1 MRESGK
7 EKKIYLE
14 LLRGIAV
21 LLVIFNHTDGFFLYY
36 STTENGLTWIW
47 SLFCS
52 VLCRINVPLFFMISG
67 ALLLGK
73 EESLRDL
80 FRKRIARILAVLLI
94 FSLFQYGIDLWRGA
108 AVPVSL
114 SWFVKAVLAGQVE
127 ETYWFL
133 YAYLGMLLLL
143 PFLRCL
149 VRQLPVSG
157 YRYLLA
163 LEVALGVVAPVIGA
177 VTGFGLQST
186 VFQLNVYVFYLLM
199 GYDLDQRAKTA
210 AGAEKKETAV
220 AALTA
225 LGCICLTVGIVV
237 WRRLAHGSYQ
247 QGDLDWFTPVLA
259 VAVFDLVRCLC
270 RVVKARPARVHTH
283 TGMRRLLRRSVET
296 VGSCAF
302 GIYLVE
308 QPVRILL
315 LRLYFYFCDHT
326 VGVIACTVYV
336 LSTFLVS
343 LCAALLLR
351 RIPLLKK
358 IV

>member
-1 MRESGK
+1 MGEFGK
-7 EKKIYLE
+7 GKKLYLE
-14 LLRGIAV
+14 ILRGIAV
-21 LLVIFNHTDGFFLYY
+21 LLVIFNHTDGFFQYY

-47 SLFCS
+47 SFFCS

-80 FRKRIARILAVLLI
+80 FRKRIARMLAVLLI
-94 FSLFQYGIDLWRGA
+94 FSLFQYGVDLWRGA
-108 AVPVSL
+108 AVPVSFF
-114 SWFVKAVLAGQVE
+114 WFVKATLAGQVE

-133 YAYLGMLLLL
+133 YTYLGMLLLL
-143 PFLRCL
+143 PFFRCL

-163 LEVALGVVAPVIGA
+163 LEIALGVVAPVIGA
-177 VTGFGLQST
+177 VTGIGLQNSI
-186 VFQLNVYVFYLLM
+186 FPLNVYVFYLLM
-199 GYDLDQRAKTA
+199 GYYLDQRAKTA
-210 AGAEKKETAV
+210 AGSEKKEAV
-220 AALTA
+220 AAALTA
-225 LGCICLTVGIVV
+225 LGCICLTVGIVI

-247 QGDLDWFTPVLA
+247 QGDLERFTPVLA

-270 RVVKARPARVHTH
+270 RVVRARPAGARTH
-283 TGMRRLLRRSVET
+283 TGMRRLLRRMVET

-343 LCAALLLR
+343 LCAALLLK
-351 RIPLLKK
+351 RIPLLRR